1 MEITFIFAQSTK
13 LKNVTMKLIYFFLL
27 IPMLSFCQTPTPN
40 SVLEYLNKAKEVYP
54 SLKLSSTCEPIK
66 DGYKLIYDDKTY
78 SLTIDNDNVI
88 TIISVE
94 PKVGD
99 VIEKIYNIN
108 NVFTKFRT
116 TKLNGK
122 YSVVLH
128 KGKQQIYMANSTKE

>member
-1 MEITFIFAQSTK
+1 
-13 LKNVTMKLIYFFLL
+13 MKFIYFLFLV
-27 IPMLSFCQTPTPN
+27 PMLSFCQTPTPN
-40 SVLEYLNKAKEVYP
+40 NVLEYLNKAKEVYP
-54 SLKLSSTCEPIK
+54 SLKLSSTCETIK

-128 KGKQQIYMANSTKE
+128 KGKQQIYMANSPKE